1 MPISELAPAGDR
13 FGRNAY
19 TLVVENGLA
28 VIRERDEIFL
38 RIKYTF

>member
-1 MPISELAPAGDR
+1 MPISEACTVGER

-19 TLVVENGLA
+19 RSSVENGLA
-28 VIRERDEIFL
+28 VIRERDETFL